1 MSKKFKFWT
10 CPQEFGFAHL
20 VHLNSRSDVKYQSYN
35 WFVLGGK
42 ATSIETI
49 YDMVEHFR
57 LFPIYKKVALLDR
70 PAKRNEPNTNICEK

>member
-1 MSKKFKFWT
+1 M
-10 CPQEFGFAHL
+10 CQQQFGTAHL
-20 VHLNSRSDVKYQSYN
+20 AQLDVQSDVKYQSYN

-57 LFPIYKKVALLDR
+57 LFPIYNKVALLDR
-70 PAKRNEPNTNICEK
+70 PAKWNEANTNICEK